1 MEGFLTIPHIE
12 QKLTK
17 QQRMKKF
24 IQLLIFVLSI
34 YPMVLSSTYAQ
45 ESGTIFGKVVDS
57 ATGEE
62 LIGAN
67 IFLEGTTIGAATDIE
82 GNFKIGTV
90 PAGTYTLIASMIGY
104 SKFTV
109 TDLEIKPGEQ
119 KKLDLSLVS
128 EAYQTEEVVITA
140 RMILDND
147 AALLKNRQKS
157 ITVSD
162 AIGSDMIKQSGSDNA
177 GDALKKV
184 VGTSVVDGKYV
195 FVRGLGDRYS
205 STQLNG
211 AELPSTDPNRKSFQM
226 DLIPSNLLDNIVTLK
241 TFTPDKPGNFSG
253 GIVDIGTKSFPERF
267 TLKLS
272 GGTSYNSQTTGN
284 AEFLTYQGG
293 ETDWLGIDD
302 GTRGLPEIF
311 NDPNLAIPTEQGAR
325 FDDQQAA
332 TLNEVSKSF
341 NNVMDVSRGTVPV
354 NSNFSLSV
362 GDNIPVG
369 ETSKF
374 GYLASLTY
382 RRDYSFYEGGE
393 VGRYIL
399 SDIGSEELNP
409 QLLLND
415 SKGVGEA
422 NWGGLVTAAFNINPE
437 QQISG
442 NYFYSRSGIATTRYM
457 FGKWPQEFGLGE
469 DSPDYTN
476 RVLHWME
483 RDISSYQLRGDHL
496 ISGLLNTH
504 ADWSASF
511 SETKQ
516 DEPDFRLVTSYT
528 RIRPQD
534 TTYTI
539 TGSNFDDPSRYFR
552 TLADNNK
559 TFNANLAI
567 PFAQWNGYL
576 SKFKFGG
583 YLQLSDRNFNETII
597 TYSPKNTLFNETG
610 GDLTTLFENENN
622 GITDTSNIGGT
633 TRYTFGNT
641 VFDRSFA
648 KNNYT
653 GDQSI
658 YAVYGMFEMP
668 IFTDLK
674 FVGGV
679 RFETTDL
686 SVLSLD
692 PNIPEGKIDE
702 QDWLPSV
709 TFIYNLSGNMN
720 LRVAGTQTLARPT
733 FREIAPFSSK
743 EFVNDVEL
751 SGNPNLQRTLI
762 ENYDIRWEWFLR
774 PGEIFAVSA
783 FYKNL
788 KDPIEIAF
796 VEGSTR
802 SNPIVNYTNVDRAKL
817 LGVEL
822 EARLG
827 MSYLTEAVKN
837 FSLGFNLS
845 LVSSTVDIAPSE
857 LEQRRAIDPNTS
869 DTRQLQGQ
877 SPYVLNIDLS
887 YNNVESGTIAGIFF
901 NSFGERLSKVSANAT
916 PDVFEKPAPLLNFT
930 ASQKLF
936 ELLTL
941 NVGVKNILNS
951 EYQEVYRYNDKDYIF
966 QSYKLG
972 ISYSVGL
979 TYSL

>member
-1 MEGFLTIPHIE
+1 MEGFLTIPHFG
-12 QKLTK
+12 QKPVKRT
-17 QQRMKKF
+17 RMKKN
-24 IQLLIFVLSI
+24 IKLLIITLIIIPLSI
-34 YPMVLSSTYAQ
+34 ASTYAQ
-45 ESGTIFGKVVDS
+45 ESGSIFGKVVDS

-82 GNFKIGTV
+82 GNFKISNV
-90 PAGTYTLIASMIGY
+90 PAGTYSLIASMIGY

-109 TDLEIKPGEQ
+109 TNLEIRPGEQ

-128 EAYQTEEVVITA
+128 EAYQTEEVVVTA
-140 RMILDND
+140 RMVLDND

-293 ETDWLGIDD
+293 NTDWLGIDD

-311 NDPNLAIPTEQGAR
+311 SDPNLVIPTEQAAR
-325 FDDQQAA
+325 FDGQQAA
-332 TLNEVSKSF
+332 TLNDVSKSF
-341 NNVMDVSRGTVPV
+341 NNIMDVSRGTVPV
-354 NSNFSLSV
+354 NSNLSMSV
-362 GDNIPVG
+362 GDNIPIG
-369 ETSKF
+369 ETSKL
-374 GYLASLTY
+374 GYLASITY
-382 RRDYSFYEGGE
+382 RRDYNFYEGGE

-399 SDIGSEELNP
+399 SDVGSEELNP
-409 QLLLND
+409 LLLLDD
-415 SKGVGEA
+415 SKGVSEA
-422 NWGGLVTAAFNINPE
+422 NWGGLITAALNVNPE

-442 NYFYSRSGIATTRYM
+442 NYFYSRSGISTTRYM
-457 FGKWPQEFGLGE
+457 FGKWPQEFGIGE
-469 DSPDYTN
+469 DTPDYTN

-483 RDISSYQLRGDHL
+483 RDIASYQLRGDHL
-496 ISGLLNTH
+496 ISGLFNTH

-511 SETKQ
+511 SETQQ

-528 RIRPQD
+528 TIRPQD

-552 TLADNNK
+552 NLNDNNK
-559 TFNANLAI
+559 TFSANFAV
-567 PFAQWNGYL
+567 PFSQWNGYL

-583 YLQLSDRNFNETII
+583 YFQLSDRDFNETII
-597 TYSPKNTLFNETG
+597 TYSPKNNIYNEVG
-610 GDLTTLFENENN
+610 GDITSLFENSNN
-622 GITDTSNIGGT
+622 GITDTSNVGGN

-641 VFDRSFA
+641 VYDRSFL

-653 GDQSI
+653 GDQTI
-658 YAVYGMFEMP
+658 YAAYGMFELP
-668 IFTDLK
+668 IAADLK

-702 QDWLPSV
+702 QDFLPSV
-709 TFIYNLSGNMN
+709 TFIYNLTENMN
-720 LRVAGTQTLARPT
+720 LRIAGTQTLARPT

-751 SGNPNLQRTLI
+751 SGNPKLQRTLI
-762 ENYDIRWEWFLR
+762 ENYDLRWEWFLR
-774 PGEIFAVSA
+774 PGEIIAVSA

-788 KDPIEIAF
+788 NNPIEIAF

-802 SNPIVNYTNVDRAKL
+802 SNPIVNYTNVDQAVL
-817 LGVEL
+817 MGVEFETRIGL
-822 EARLG
+822 
-827 MSYLTEAVKN
+827 SYLLEQLNN
-837 FSLGFNLS
+837 FSIGLNFT

-857 LEQRRAIDPNTS
+857 LAQRKAIDPNAS

-877 SPYVLNIDLS
+877 SPYVINVDVS
-887 YNNVESGTIAGIFF
+887 YSNPDWGTNAGLFF

-916 PDVFEKPAPLLNFT
+916 PDVFESPAPLLNFT
-930 ASQKLF
+930 ASQRLF

-941 NVGVKNILNS
+941 NLGVKNILNS
-951 EYQEVYRYNDKDYIF
+951 EYREVYRYNNKDYVF
-966 QSYKLG
+966 QSYQSG
-972 ISYSVGL
+972 VSYSIGL